1 MIFNVS
7 DTSYDRFMGRYSVRL
22 APVFADFAGVTEG
35 QRLLDVG
42 AGTGALTAELV
53 QRVGAENVAAAEPSP
68 GFVEALRTRLPG
80 VDARVA
86 PGEQLPW
93 EDDSFDASLA
103 QLVVSFMA
111 DPPAGVKEM
120 ARVVRPGGVVAA
132 CMWDR
137 DNMEMFAAINR
148 SRDVVAPGTFERT
161 AMRYRDAPELA
172 QLLREAGLQD
182 VETDGLDVEASY
194 SGFDDFWS
202 ALAAG
207 VGPAGQWVTELTDE
221 QRAALPDELHRQLGE
236 PEGPFTLRGRAWA
249 ARGVV

>member
-7 DTSYDRFMGRYSVRL
+7 DTAYDRFMGRYSVRL
-22 APVFADFAGVTEG
+22 APVFADFAGIDGRVI
-35 QRLLDVG
+35 DVG
-42 AGTGALTAELV
+42 AGPGALTAELV

-86 PGEQLPW
+86 RGEELPW
-93 EDDSFDASLA
+93 EDDSFDAALA

-111 DPPAGVKEM
+111 DPPAGVREM
-120 ARVVRPGGVVAA
+120 RRVVRPGGVVAV

-148 SRDVVAPGTFERT
+148 AREAVAPGTFERT

-172 QLLREAGLQD
+172 QLLADTGLHD
-182 VETDGLDVEASY
+182 IETGALDVEASY
-194 SGFDDFWS
+194 TGFDDFWG
-202 ALAAG
+202 ALSSG
-207 VGPAGQWVTELTDE
+207 VGPAGQWVLELTDE
-221 QRAALPDELHRQLGE
+221 QRAALPDELRRQLGE
-236 PEGPFTLRGRAWA
+236 PEGPFTLHARAWA
-249 ARGVV
+249 ARGRV